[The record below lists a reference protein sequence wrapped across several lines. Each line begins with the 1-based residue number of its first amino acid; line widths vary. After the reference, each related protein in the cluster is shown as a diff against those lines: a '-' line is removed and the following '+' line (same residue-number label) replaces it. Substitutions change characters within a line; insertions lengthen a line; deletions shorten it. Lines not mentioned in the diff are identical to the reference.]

1 MANRDLFSELELTI
15 VEQQLVHQQEG
26 AELRQQFRNVV
37 DGFRP
42 FKLIKEALHQ
52 VSSSGSI
59 KSNILNVALGV
70 SAGYL
75 SKWIIEAGPKN
86 KFKKILGSVVMF
98 GISNLVSKKLGDQQH
113 TE

>member
-1 MANRDLFSELELTI
+1 MANRDLFNELELAI
-15 VEQQLVHQQEG
+15 IEQKLAHKQEG

-52 VSSSGSI
+52 VGSSGSI
-59 KSNILNVALGV
+59 KSNILNVAIGV

-86 KFKKILGSVVMF
+86 RFKKILGSVVMF
-98 GISNLVSKKLGDQQH
+98 GISNLVSKKLGDHQQR
-113 TE
+113 E